1 VTKRRQLPAYSSTR
15 AEYREAAARPGGD
28 AYRFWMPPSAP
39 KKPRPRDDP
48 RQLYVGDWAWFREH
62 PHRHFRIRHADPT
75 EGGSH
80 VVVKQARLWALVRV
94 SVTVGARDND
104 KSLARLFDTHCPET
118 TRAAEAALYDGRAE

>member
-1 VTKRRQLPAYSSTR
+1 MTKRRRLPAYSSTR

-28 AYRFWMPPSAP
+28 AYRFWTSSSAP
-39 KKPRPRDDP
+39 DKPRPRDEL
-48 RQLYVGDWAWFREH
+48 RQLHVGDWAWFSEH
-62 PHRHFRIRHADPT
+62 PHRHFHIRHADPA

-104 KSLARLFDTHCPET
+104 KSLARLIDTHCPET
-118 TRAAEAALYDGRAE
+118 TRAAEAALDDGRAD